1 MTRKRR
7 PHEQN
12 SLDLTVRQ
20 YKKRKRLITSDLLID
35 IQPLTKNQE
44 RFFEFYDQGQNIVAF
59 GSAGSGKTLVAMYKA
74 LKDVLDERTPYDK
87 VLIMRN
93 PVQSFDLGF
102 LPGLLGDKLAPF
114 EVPYKYMVKK
124 LFTFPTEEEY
134 ELLYG
139 NLKSERILDFSS
151 VSFLRG
157 STFDDCIIIVDEFQN
172 LNGHLLSSVITRVG
186 QNCKI
191 IFAGDAAQTDLTK
204 QSDRKGL
211 ADFVSILEMI
221 PSFSFIEFTMEDCV
235 RSGLVRDYLIAKDK
249 YEREQN
255 NGQKLPF

>member
-1 MTRKRR
+1 MTRKKRGSDLNNVNAIAQQVRKRR
-7 PHEQN
+7 
-12 SLDLTVRQ
+12 
-20 YKKRKRLITSDLLID
+20 RLITSDILID
-35 IQPLTKNQE
+35 IKPLTKNQE
-44 RFFEFYDQGQNIVAF
+44 SFFDCYDKGQNIVAF
-59 GSAGSGKTLVAMYKA
+59 GSPGSGKSFLAMYKA
-74 LKDVLDERTPYDK
+74 FKDVLDERTPYDK
-87 VLIMRN
+87 VIIMRN

-114 EVPYKYMVKK
+114 EVPYKYMAKK
-124 LFTFPTEEEY
+124 LFDLPTEEAY
-134 ELLYG
+134 EMLYG

-172 LNGHLLSSVITRVG
+172 LTGHLLSSVITRVG

-211 ADFVSILEMI
+211 GDFVSILSMM

-249 YEREQN
+249 FEREQN

>member
-7 PHEQN
+7 SQEN
-12 SLDLTVRQ
+12 FNVEYAVRQ
-20 YKKRKRLITSDLLID
+20 YKKRKRLITNDLLLD

-44 RFFEFYDQGQNIVAF
+44 LFFNHYDQGKNIVAF
-59 GSAGSGKTLVAMYKA
+59 GSAGSGKTFLALYKA
-74 LKDVLDERTPYDK
+74 LQEVLDERKPYDR
-87 VLIMRN
+87 VIIMRN
-93 PVQSFDLGF
+93 PVQSYELGF

-114 EVPYKYMVKK
+114 ETPYRYMVKK
-124 LFTFPTEEEY
+124 MFNFPTEEEY

-139 NLKSERILDFSS
+139 NLKTEKILDFSS

-157 STFDDCIIIVDEFQN
+157 ATFDDCILIVDEFQN

-204 QSDRKGL
+204 TSERKGL
-211 ADFVSILEMI
+211 AEFTMILEMI
-221 PSFSFIEFTMEDCV
+221 PSFAFIEFTMEDCV
-235 RSGLVRDYLIAKDK
+235 RSGLVKEYLIAKHE
-249 YEREQN
+249 YEQKHN

>member
-1 MTRKRR
+1 MTRKKRD
-7 PHEQN
+7 HNVDSIAQQ
-12 SLDLTVRQ
+12 V
-20 YKKRKRLITSDLLID
+20 RKRRRSITSDILVDLK
-35 IQPLTKNQE
+35 PLTKNQE
-44 RFFEFYDQGQNIVAF
+44 LFFQEYDRGQNIVAF
-59 GSAGSGKTLVAMYKA
+59 GSSGSGKSILAVYKA
-74 LKDVLDERTPYDK
+74 LKDILNERTPYDK

-93 PVQSFDLGF
+93 PVQSFDVGF

-124 LFTFPTEEEY
+124 LFLLNSEEEY

-139 NLKSERILDFSS
+139 NLKAERILDFSS

-157 STFDDCIIIVDEFQN
+157 STFDNCIIIVDEFQN

-204 QSDRKGL
+204 QSDRRGL
-211 ADFVSILEMI
+211 ADFTSILTMI